1 MSAMPAPEIAPIP
14 DHVPPEL
21 VYTFDQVYADGFD
34 SDPFGTYEK
43 VRAEAPPIFFS
54 PVSFNGPGK
63 GVWYVTRPDD
73 IRRTLQDGDFFTT
86 TMGYGGAAKA
96 MPRRMIPLELDPPDN
111 RKYRLLL
118 TPLFSPSQMRRL
130 ESGIRETANELLDK
144 VIANG
149 RCDFAH
155 DFAAVLPATVFM
167 ALMGYPMER
176 KAQFLEWEDTFFH
189 NLDFEARAAAGKKI
203 EAMNLEMI
211 GEKRRNPDEGLISKL
226 AAISF
231 DDGTPV
237 PDDDIQDMAWLLF
250 IAGLDTVSSGLS
262 HSFRYLAEHPDKK
275 QELIDDP
282 ALIPQA
288 VEELLRWHA
297 WVNPPRTVREDTVLG
312 GVQMKRGDEI
322 MQLHTLANRD
332 SELFEHSMEVD
343 FHREQNPHTA
353 FGGGLHRCVGSH
365 LARQEL
371 AIAIKV
377 WLDRV
382 PDYSLP
388 PADRDG
394 LRYNTMGMFALKSLP
409 LEWTPPST
417 S

>member
-1 MSAMPAPEIAPIP
+1 
-14 DHVPPEL
+14 
-21 VYTFDQVYADGFD
+21 
-34 SDPFGTYEK
+34 
-43 VRAEAPPIFFS
+43 
-54 PVSFNGPGK
+54 
-63 GVWYVTRPDD
+63 
-73 IRRTLQDGDFFTT
+73 LQDGDYFTT
-86 TMGYGGAAKA
+86 TMGYGGAASA

-118 TPLFSPSQMRRL
+118 TPLFSPPAMRRL
-130 ESGIRETANELLDK
+130 ESGIRETANELIDGF
-144 VIANG
+144 IEAG
-149 RCDFAH
+149 RCDFSR
-155 DFAAVLPATVFM
+155 DFAAILPATVFM
-167 ALMGYPMER
+167 ALMGYPAER

-189 NLDFEARAAAGKKI
+189 VLDFDTRAGAGKKI

-211 GEKRRNPDEGLISKL
+211 AEKRRHPDDGLISRL
-226 AAISF
+226 AAVTF

-275 QELIDDP
+275 QELIEDP
-282 ALIPQA
+282 SLIPAA

-297 WVNPPRTVREDTVLG
+297 WVNPPRTVRQDTELS
-312 GVQMKRGDEI
+312 GVKLKRGDEI

-332 SELFEHSMEVD
+332 DELFDHAMEVD

-371 AIAIKV
+371 SIAIDV
-377 WLDRV
+377 WLKRAPNFRLPDPDRE
-382 PDYSLP
+382 
-388 PADRDG
+388 A
-394 LRYNTMGMFALKSLP
+394 LRYNTMGMFALQHLP
-409 LEWTPPST
+409 LEF
-417 S
+417 